1 MVKNKKN
8 SKQHDSPA
16 LQDFLGFKV
25 LPVLVD
31 DNCRHYIYMRK
42 HESRNSFHQA
52 ADRTLFVVNLP
63 VDATEASLQDLFT
76 PYGTIVYVQFPG
88 DPAYEPPVKPKTKA
102 ARMKLKQQQLEK
114 EAADKAKWRHLLHTG
129 ASAHIVFQSEEEVDK
144 VLDMP
149 SDDIKRW
156 KTGKSS
162 DQPLG
167 YKRYMMHYKKI
178 RPDPS
183 LLQQQ
188 VDTFMSKFKA
198 EEYQRERE
206 EEERRNQM
214 DEDGFTVVT
223 RPKKKLVADTPEIV
237 VKKPREFLDF
247 YRFQVREKKQN
258 ELSELRRRFEE
269 DKQKIAKQKEARRFK
284 PY

>member
-1 MVKNKKN
+1 
-8 SKQHDSPA
+8 
-16 LQDFLGFKV
+16 
-25 LPVLVD
+25 
-31 DNCRHYIYMRK
+31 MRK

-63 VDATEASLQDLFT
+63 VDANEASLQDLFT

-167 YKRYMMHYKKI
+167 YKRK
-178 RPDPS
+178 
-183 LLQQQ
+183 
-188 VDTFMSKFKA
+188 
-198 EEYQRERE
+198 
-206 EEERRNQM
+206 
-214 DEDGFTVVT
+214 
-223 RPKKKLVADTPEIV
+223 
-237 VKKPREFLDF
+237 
-247 YRFQVREKKQN
+247 
-258 ELSELRRRFEE
+258 
-269 DKQKIAKQKEARRFK
+269 
-284 PY
+284 